1 MNDASPPLDFL
12 GDDEL
17 GYVRSRT
24 RFSDGAGLALDESY
38 RLTHLPLV
46 APDHPRIIAADA
58 KSGYAMGRHP
68 LTYSLVVPVPG
79 AALQQSPA
87 YRELDA
93 ELRRM
98 PFAHKIA
105 WDILPL
111 RRDKLHATI
120 CARLSIGEPPHIAD
134 SIRRELSRIGTIEL
148 ELRGLFSGNHNVGR
162 LYFRL
167 YPPRNGDANIIKLI
181 QRRCGHRETDLYL
194 AGIYNFTDDLDARE
208 AFALKAIIDA
218 WWERPLLRYRVDHL
232 WVTATMDTLVLDG
245 GIAESV
251 SLV

>member
-1 MNDASPPLDFL
+1 MNDASPAPDFVP
-12 GDDEL
+12 DTEL
-17 GYVRSRT
+17 GYDRSRT
-24 RFSDGAGLALDESY
+24 RFSDGAGLALDDSY

-79 AALQQSPA
+79 AALQKSPA
-87 YRELDA
+87 YRDLDA
-93 ELRRM
+93 ELRRT

-120 CARLSIGEPPHIAD
+120 CPRLSIGEPPHFAD
-134 SIRRELSRIGTIEL
+134 SVRHELARIGPIDV

-162 LYFRL
+162 LYFRV
-167 YPPRNGDANIIKLI
+167 YPKRHASANIIKLI
-181 QRRCGHRETDLYL
+181 QRHCGQRETDLYL
-194 AGIYNFTDDLDARE
+194 AGIYNFIDDLDARE
-208 AFALKAIIDA
+208 ASALKNVIDA
-218 WWERPLLRYRVDHL
+218 WWDRPLLRYRIDHL
-232 WVTATMDTLVLDG
+232 WLTATNDTLVLDG
-245 GIAESV
+245 GIAETLP
-251 SLV
+251 LV